1 MSDDRETQPSFKAVK
16 DPVTAFMGM
25 WLLSFLVGPTTLALM
40 TMCQI
45 ARRP

>member
-1 MSDDRETQPSFKAVK
+1 MSDDRETQTSSKPVK

-25 WLLSFLVGPTTLALM
+25 WMLSLLVGPTTLALM